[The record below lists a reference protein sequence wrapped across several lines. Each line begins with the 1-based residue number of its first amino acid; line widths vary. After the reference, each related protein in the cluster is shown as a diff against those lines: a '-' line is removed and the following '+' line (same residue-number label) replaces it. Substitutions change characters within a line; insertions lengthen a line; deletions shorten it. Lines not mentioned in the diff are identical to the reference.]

1 MPSIF
6 NIFSGE
12 NRPSA
17 TTQNGE
23 ITVNL
28 NLTLTLRVEQDG
40 TVRLVDAEPAA
51 KPAAG
56 DAGRYESP
64 FLGNERVELIDFGK
78 KGK

>member
-6 NIFSGE
+6 NILGGE
-12 NRPSA
+12 NRPTA
-17 TTQNGE
+17 TTKNGE

-40 TVRLVDAEPAA
+40 TVRVVDASSPA
-51 KPAAG
+51 KPADEA
-56 DAGRYESP
+56 AKQYESP

>member
-12 NRPSA
+12 NRPAA

-51 KPAAG
+51 KPAG